1 MARILDMIS
10 TARKLVL
17 IPAPRPVGNESGV
30 RRYRLARLALNPVR
44 ERVDGSFDHL
54 KRSYD

>member
-1 MARILDMIS
+1 MIS

-17 IPAPRPVGNESGV
+17 IPAPRSAGRERGV
-30 RRYRLARLALNPVR
+30 RRYRLARLDLNPAR
-44 ERVDGSFDHL
+44 DRVDGAFEHL